1 MSVWVAAPEVTEEQ
15 RARAASILGAMGKEI
30 YALTMRQYIDMATAV
45 SGSGP
50 AYVFLLAEA
59 MTQAGEAI
67 GLSPEVALELA
78 IQTVFGAAVYLRQSD
93 KSPAELRRLVTSPH
107 GTTAAA
113 LDELAVGDFNELM
126 KRAVAAAHR
135 RARELGGS

>member
-1 MSVWVAAPEVTEEQ
+1 
-15 RARAASILGAMGKEI
+15 MGKEI
-30 YALTMRQYIDMATAV
+30 YLADEAGIDMATAV

-78 IQTVFGAAVYLRQSD
+78 IQTVFGAATYLRQSD
-93 KSPAELRRLVTSPH
+93 KPPAELRRLVTSPH

-113 LDELAVGDFNELM
+113 LDELTAGGFSELM
-126 KRAVAAAHR
+126 KRAIAAAHR